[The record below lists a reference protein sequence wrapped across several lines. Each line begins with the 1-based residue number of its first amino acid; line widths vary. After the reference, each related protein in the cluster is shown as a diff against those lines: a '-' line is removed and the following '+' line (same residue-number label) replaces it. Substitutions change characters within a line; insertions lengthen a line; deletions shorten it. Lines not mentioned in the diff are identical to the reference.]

1 MKIKD
6 KQEKPEISKSKAKRV
21 ERQKEVAKEKQKK
34 LIFRIIGIVIAVAIV
49 AVIAFNIGKRVYTV
63 AIRTTSDSNMSAG
76 LDDNGIISGIDVSK
90 YITLVDYKNISVPT
104 DEVAATDEEVDED
117 INTTL
122 ESYNYVSDDTSLE
135 VADGDVVNIDYVGTI
150 DDEEFDGNTS
160 NGEGY
165 DLTIGSGTFVDD
177 FEDQLIGSHP
187 GDEVTVEVTFP
198 DDYSNSDIAGKD
210 AVFTVTINGITVT
223 PELTDDFVAENL
235 DIEGVTTAD
244 EYRAYVENTF
254 YEDHLEDYLTDY
266 IYENSTVNSYP
277 KSYLKAIKS
286 ILKYDDEYMMSYYNS
301 MYESYGMSSYT
312 FENLWDYAGDDVTDE
327 ISYEKDLT
335 SRAKDTVKTAF
346 VYQRIFEDAGLSI
359 DIDAMLSEM
368 TDEYGEDYAQQMLD
382 TYGQGYMAQAE
393 IKNTVIDYLVD
404 MYK

>member
-1 MKIKD
+1 MSKKN
-6 KQEKPEISKSKAKRV
+6 KQEQQEISKSKAKRV

-34 LIFRIIGIVIAVAIV
+34 LIIRIVGIVIAVAIV
-49 AVIAFNIGKRVYTV
+49 AVIAFYVGKKVYTV
-63 AIRTTSDSNMSAG
+63 AIRTTSSSNMSAG
-76 LDDNGIISGIDVSK
+76 LDDNGIISGVDVSK
-90 YITLVDYKNISVPT
+90 YITLVDYKNISVPA
-104 DEVAATDEEVDED
+104 DEVAATDEEVEED
-117 INTTL
+117 INSTL
-122 ESYNYVSDDTSLE
+122 ESYNYVSDDSTLE
-135 VADGDVVNIDYVGTI
+135 VADGDVVNIDYEGKI
-150 DDEEFDGNTS
+150 DDEDFDGNTS
-160 NGEGY
+160 NGSGY

-177 FEDQLIGSHP
+177 FEEQLIGSHP
-187 GDEVTVEVTFP
+187 GDELTVEVTFP

-235 DIEGVTTAD
+235 DIDGVTTAD

-254 YEDHLEDYLTDY
+254 YEDHLEDYLTNY

-277 KSYLKAIKS
+277 KSYLKDIKS

-301 MYESYGMSSYT
+301 MFESYGMTGYGYD
-312 FENLWDYAGDDVTDE
+312 NLWDYAGEDVTDE

-346 VYQRIFEDAGLSI
+346 VYQAIFEDAGLSI
-359 DIDAMLSEM
+359 DVDAILSEM

-382 TYGQGYMAQAE
+382 SYGQGYMAQAE
-393 IKNTVIDYLVD
+393 IKNAVIDYLMD

>member
-1 MKIKD
+1 MKKKD
-6 KQEKPEISKSKAKRV
+6 KQEKPELSKSKAKRV

-34 LIFRIIGIVIAVAIV
+34 LIYRIIGIVIAVAIV

-76 LDDNGIISGIDVSK
+76 LDDNGIISGVDVSK
-90 YITLVDYKNISVPT
+90 YITLVDYKNISVPA
-104 DEVAATDEEVDED
+104 DEVAAIDDEVEED
-117 INTTL
+117 INSTL
-122 ESYNYVSDDTSLE
+122 ESYDYISYDTSLE
-135 VADGDVVNIDYVGTI
+135 VADGDVVNIDYEGTI
-150 DDEEFDGNTS
+150 DDEDFDGNTS

-177 FEDQLIGSHP
+177 FEEQLIGAHP
-187 GDEVTVEVTFP
+187 GDELTVEVTFP

-277 KSYLKAIKS
+277 KSYLKSIKS

-301 MYESYGMSSYT
+301 MYESYGMSSYV

-346 VYQRIFEDAGLSI
+346 VYQAIFEDAGLSI
-359 DIDAMLSEM
+359 DIDTVLSDM
-368 TDEYGEDYAQQMLD
+368 TDEYGEDYTQQMID

-393 IKNTVIDYLVD
+393 IKNAVIDYLVD

>member
-1 MKIKD
+1 
-6 KQEKPEISKSKAKRV
+6 
-21 ERQKEVAKEKQKK
+21 
-34 LIFRIIGIVIAVAIV
+34 
-49 AVIAFNIGKRVYTV
+49 
-63 AIRTTSDSNMSAG
+63 MSAG
-76 LDDNGIISGIDVSK
+76 LDDNGIISGIDVTK
-90 YITLVDYKNISVPT
+90 YITLVDYKNISVPA

-122 ESYNYVSDDTSLE
+122 ESYNYVSDDSTLE

-160 NGEGY
+160 DGEGY

-177 FEDQLIGSHP
+177 FEEQLIGSHP

-198 DDYSNSDIAGKD
+198 DDYSNSDVAGKD

-254 YEDHLEDYLTDY
+254 YEDHLEDYLTNY

-277 KSYLKAIKS
+277 KSYLKSIKS

-301 MYESYGMSSYT
+301 MYESYGMSSYV

-346 VYQRIFEDAGLSI
+346 VYQAIFEDAGLSI
-359 DIDAMLSEM
+359 DIDTVLSDM
-368 TDEYGEDYAQQMLD
+368 TDEYGEDYTQQMLD